1 MTKFL
6 QFEPAFNVQSGRVVV
21 WIIGCAGCRLEYC
34 QESAII
40 ETSSIF
46 QPKTRLMKKIAI
58 NGFGRIGRAALKV
71 IFETNDLELV
81 GVNDLLSIENAAYL
95 LKYDSNYGKYDR
107 DIQINGDILTI
118 DGKPVK
124 YTSEKN
130 IESLPWASLEVD
142 VVIESTGIFTNQTD
156 AEKHLAAGA
165 KFVVISGPTKDT
177 PTVVHGVN
185 TEDGKVSV
193 FSCASCTTNNISP
206 IIEILGRRLGIK
218 KAILNTT
225 HAYTASQTL
234 VDAPSKREPRMGR
247 AAATN
252 LAPAAT
258 GAAVATTKALP
269 QYAGKF
275 DGIAVRVPVPVGS
288 ISDITFIAERAT
300 SVQEINQILIEE
312 AATSRYEKVVAVT
325 DEPLVSSDIIKS
337 PYAATVDLEMT
348 RVVDGDLVK
357 VMAWYDNEWGFTNQ
371 MIRQIQSI

>member
-1 MTKFL
+1 
-6 QFEPAFNVQSGRVVV
+6 
-21 WIIGCAGCRLEYC
+21 
-34 QESAII
+34 
-40 ETSSIF
+40 
-46 QPKTRLMKKIAI
+46 MKKIAI
-58 NGFGRIGRAALKV
+58 NGFGRIGRAALK
-71 IFETNDLELV
+71 IILETQDLQIV
-81 GVNDLLSIENAAYL
+81 AVNDLMSIENAAYL
-95 LKYDSNYGKYDR
+95 LKYDSNYGKYQKDVR
-107 DIQINGDILTI
+107 IEGDTILV
-118 DGKPVK
+118 DGNPVK
-124 YTSEKN
+124 YSSIKD
-130 IESLPWASLEVD
+130 IERLPWAAVQAD
-142 VVIESTGIFTNQTD
+142 VVIESTGIFTNMAA
-156 AEKHLAAGA
+156 AERHLAAGA

-206 IIEILGRRLGIK
+206 LIEILGRRLGIK

-225 HAYTASQTL
+225 HGYTASQAL

-247 AAATN
+247 AAGIN

-258 GAAVATTKALP
+258 GAAIATTKALP

-300 SVQEINQILIEE
+300 SVEEINRILIEE
-312 AATSRYEKVVAVT
+312 SKSSRYEKVLAVT
-325 DEPLVSSDIIKS
+325 DEPLVSTDIIS
-337 PYAATVDLEMT
+337 SAFAATVDLEMT

-371 MIRQIQSI
+371 MIRQIQAI

>member
-1 MTKFL
+1 
-6 QFEPAFNVQSGRVVV
+6 
-21 WIIGCAGCRLEYC
+21 
-34 QESAII
+34 
-40 ETSSIF
+40 
-46 QPKTRLMKKIAI
+46 MKKIAI
-58 NGFGRIGRAALKV
+58 NGFGRIGRAALK
-71 IFETNDLELV
+71 IIMETPDLQV
-81 GVNDLLSIENAAYL
+81 VAVNDLMSIENAAYL
-95 LKYDSNYGKYDR
+95 LKYDSNYGKYQQDVS
-107 DIQINGDILTI
+107 IEGDTILV
-118 DGKPVK
+118 GRHPVK
-124 YTSEKN
+124 YSSIKD
-130 IESLPWASLEVD
+130 IDSLPWAAVQAD
-142 VVIESTGIFTNQTD
+142 VVIESTGIFTNMSA

-206 IIEILGRRLGIK
+206 VIEILGRRLGIK
-218 KAILNTT
+218 KAVLSTT
-225 HAYTASQTL
+225 HGYTASQTL
-234 VDAPSKREPRMGR
+234 IDAPSKREPRMGR
-247 AAATN
+247 AAGIN

-258 GAAVATTKALP
+258 GAAIATTKALP

-300 SVQEINQILIEE
+300 SVEEINQILIEE
-312 AATSRYEKVVAVT
+312 SRSARYEKVLAVT
-325 DEPLVSSDIIKS
+325 DEPLVSTDIIGS
-337 PYAATVDLEMT
+337 AFAATVDLEMT